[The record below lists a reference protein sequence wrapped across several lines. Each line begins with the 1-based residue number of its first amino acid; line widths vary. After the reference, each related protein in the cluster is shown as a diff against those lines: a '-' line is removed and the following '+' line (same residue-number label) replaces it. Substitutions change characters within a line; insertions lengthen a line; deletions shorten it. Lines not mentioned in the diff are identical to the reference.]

1 MKKLINSVFLMC
13 LIITASFV
21 AKGQEAKNKKT
32 FEQASSNKA
41 KIELIVNKN
50 MADIIIKNHET
61 YYKDFLTV
69 SKESIAQG
77 EIQLTISAN
86 TPEYER
92 IVKRILIASEIKEIV
107 FSDKKASL
115 EEFFG
120 F

>member
-1 MKKLINSVFLMC
+1 MKTLINSVIVLY
-13 LIITASFV
+13 LILAVSFV
-21 AKGQEAKNKKT
+21 TKAQEAKNKKT
-32 FEQASSNKA
+32 FEQASLNKA

-77 EIQLTISAN
+77 EIQLSIFAKS
-86 TPEYER
+86 PEDEK
-92 IVKRILIASEIKEIV
+92 IIKRLLIASGIKEIT
-107 FSDKKASL
+107 FTDKKASL